1 MTRLVAITCLLALLA
16 CEDRSE
22 PASEAASSSDQ
33 TPAEPVSSSEKE
45 GGDQQVITAMPQPI
59 NEFITKRGTLAFG
72 PLTVEVVEKDGKVF
86 CDSKRLIQAHAAESG
101 PHYLRWSTSVGSG
114 FDFTHDP
121 ESQWFVYVHTTH
133 DIWAYGGGGWLTRGT
148 FQINPDGTYAGEVSR
163 LTIGDRWMPSAELLA
178 SMPQPLIDKIDE
190 IVKRGG

>member
-33 TPAEPVSSSEKE
+33 TPAEPVSSSENE

-72 PLTVEVVEKDGKVF
+72 PLTVEVVEKDGKLF
-86 CDSKRLIQAHAAESG
+86 CN
-101 PHYLRWSTSVGSG
+101 PSVGSG

-121 ESQWFVYVHTTH
+121 EAQWFVYVHTTH

-148 FQINPDGTYAGEVSR
+148 IQINPDGTYAGEVSR